1 MVLIGGLAGGVELQG
16 LRDPGLDLLDPSL
29 FRRVS
34 GQVLG
39 RAVTPRCAPGQAE
52 RVRLLVLDQVELPL
66 IVRTAGRLGDP
77 PAYAP
82 HLLDGNRIRGELGLL
97 EDLPVGVEPHLLLL
111 ALREEQELMAARDG
125 HRRAGGKASCSEG
138 DCSEGC
144 TNLHRSS
151 LPHRV
156 RRRVWVVSVRA
167 PIPPAPSVVSVITT
181 VRTSAGT
188 AVGRR
193 AASRYSRT
201 RLRTPSPIGCAPPPA
216 SRRSTVPARRHVI
229 VSSRAVERPSPSR
242 ST

>member
-1 MVLIGGLAGGVELQG
+1 MAWATSWPRTAARWASSRVTGRMPVYTATLP
-16 LRDPGLDLLDPSL
+16 PGRQNAFTCLS
-29 FRRVS
+29 S
-34 GQVLG
+34 
-39 RAVTPRCAPGQAE
+39 
-52 RVRLLVLDQVELPL
+52 DQVELPL
-66 IVRTAGRLGDP
+66 IVRTAGRLGN
-77 PAYAP
+77 PAADAP
-82 HLLDGNRIRGELGLL
+82 HLLGGHRVGGELGLL
-97 EDLPVGVEPHLLLL
+97 EDLPVGGEPHLRLL
-111 ALREEQELMAARDG
+111 ALREKHDLMAARDG
-125 HRRAGGKASCSEG
+125 HRRAGGKAGCSEG

-201 RLRTPSPIGCAPPPA
+201 RLRTPSTIGCAPPPA

-229 VSSRAVERPSPSR
+229 VSSRAVVRPSPSR